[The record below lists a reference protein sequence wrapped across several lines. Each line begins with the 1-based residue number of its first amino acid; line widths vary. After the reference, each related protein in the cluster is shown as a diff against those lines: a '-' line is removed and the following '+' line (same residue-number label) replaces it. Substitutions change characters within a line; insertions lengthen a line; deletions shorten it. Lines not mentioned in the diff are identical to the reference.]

1 MLFSKQDILPAEVPD
16 AKPLSLARK
25 TKALVRFAESGT
37 NIAAAIPSIEDGFS
51 YHIPCFVHWS
61 LHDVLERLIELTGPA
76 HVCLTSWAISEGPA
90 RKISNLLRDGKIR
103 SLHCLFDH
111 RVTRYCPAA
120 MQLVQGQ
127 MGKIKL
133 TGIHAK
139 IVVIENDSWG
149 ISVTST
155 ANATNKRRIEKYVI
169 TCDRIVAE
177 FERTWILD
185 QINR

>member
-1 MLFSKQDILPAEVPD
+1 MLFSPKDILPPKEPIPEPKTIGRRSSASVQFV
-16 AKPLSLARK
+16 KP
-25 TKALVRFAESGT
+25 GT
-37 NIAAAIPSIEDGFS
+37 AISAAITHIEDGFS
-51 YHIPCFVHWS
+51 YHIPCFVNWS
-61 LHDVLERLIELTGPA
+61 LHDVLERLLELTGPA

-90 RKISNLLRDGKIR
+90 RKIANLLKDGKIL

-139 IVVIENDSWG
+139 ILVIENENWG

-169 TCDRIVAE
+169 TCDREVAE
-177 FERTWILD
+177 FERLWITK